1 MSTNVKLWTLL
12 AQRASPKKF
21 NSIFGGQSIHRIEE
35 GKKNFLDRL
44 LHLKDGRN
52 QRELKM
58 YATDKS

>member
-1 MSTNVKLWTLL
+1 M
-12 AQRASPKKF
+12 
-21 NSIFGGQSIHRIEE
+21 FGGQSIHQSEE

-58 YATDKS
+58 YATDKKLKS